1 MNSNKIIS
9 TLKIKM
15 NVIKRLAKE
24 HNYYIKEKEK
34 SQEHIEIMKINE
46 RDPYDIKKQEEIFG
60 ENHNMVIDSRNRL
73 KVAKNDLEK
82 FLQEDMTDIPT
93 ILLIEAR
100 DLIY

>member
-34 SQEHIEIMKINE
+34 SQEHI
-46 RDPYDIKKQEEIFG
+46 
-60 ENHNMVIDSRNRL
+60 
-73 KVAKNDLEK
+73 
-82 FLQEDMTDIPT
+82 
-93 ILLIEAR
+93 
-100 DLIY
+100 